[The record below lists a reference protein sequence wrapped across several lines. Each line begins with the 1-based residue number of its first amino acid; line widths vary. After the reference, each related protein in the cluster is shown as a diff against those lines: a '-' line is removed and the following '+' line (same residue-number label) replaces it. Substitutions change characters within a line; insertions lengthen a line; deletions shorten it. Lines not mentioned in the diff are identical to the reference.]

1 MFQNINSLCS
11 KWYFLIA
18 SSLPYFVLLFN
29 VLGGEE
35 IMAERGSGTELV
47 DVRNNF
53 TFNFIYRNQKLNSK
67 SVLGL
72 GTIKTIFFR
81 ILLGQT
87 GSYFC
92 SLIFRATKQVS
103 VGHVSSIKLAR
114 FVRKCC
120 FVATMSIFQ

>member
-72 GTIKTIFFR
+72 GTIKTIFFPNSFGANR
-81 ILLGQT
+81 
-87 GSYFC
+87 
-92 SLIFRATKQVS
+92 
-103 VGHVSSIKLAR
+103 
-114 FVRKCC
+114 
-120 FVATMSIFQ
+120 